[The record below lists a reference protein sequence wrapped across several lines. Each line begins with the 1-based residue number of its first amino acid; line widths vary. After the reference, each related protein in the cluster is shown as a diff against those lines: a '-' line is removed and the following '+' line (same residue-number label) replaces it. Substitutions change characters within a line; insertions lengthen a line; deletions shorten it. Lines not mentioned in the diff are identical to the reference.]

1 MIKIKNC
8 HPVPRH
14 GISSFKMKKQ
24 TRNFI
29 ILLLLITLTSHAQNS
44 RDKARANITAIKTG
58 ALFVRL
64 RTSELKITALKN
76 KGMVKEAE
84 EIRLAQEL
92 TNKQIIEAFKKEYKF
107 SKVYFFYS
115 NNSTS
120 VKEGNY
126 KGLIFDVNMQVDSS
140 FTSNNY
146 LIGEFDESATTQLDA
161 FIIKDKNYVQLTK
174 PFPYLIKQNQALVST
189 RSYDKITFILNEKFF
204 DFYGK

>member
-1 MIKIKNC
+1 MALQ
-8 HPVPRH
+8 
-14 GISSFKMKKQ
+14 KQ
-24 TRNFI
+24 ILI
-29 ILLLLITLTSHAQNS
+29 ILLLLISTSSFSQKT
-44 RDKARANITAIKTG
+44 RDKARTHITTIKSG

-64 RTSELKITALKN
+64 RTSELKITALKS

-84 EIRLAQEL
+84 EIRLAQEV

-115 NNSTS
+115 NHSTS

-126 KGLIFDVNMQVDSS
+126 KGLIFDVNMQIDSS
-140 FTSNNY
+140 FNSNNY

-161 FIIKDKNYVQLTK
+161 FIIKDKNYVQLSK
-174 PFPYLIKQNQALVST
+174 PFPYLVKQNQALVST
-189 RSYDKITFILNEKFF
+189 RSYDKIVFILNEKFF

>member
-1 MIKIKNC
+1 
-8 HPVPRH
+8 
-14 GISSFKMKKQ
+14 MKKYL
-24 TRNFI
+24 I
-29 ILLLLITLTSHAQNS
+29 ILLLLITTISFAQKS
-44 RDKARANITAIKTG
+44 RDKARENITTIKTG

-64 RTSELKITALKN
+64 RTSDLKINALKS

-84 EIRLAQEL
+84 EIRNAQEA

-115 NNSTS
+115 NHSTK

-126 KGLIFDVNMQVDSS
+126 NGCLMNVNMEIDSS

-161 FIIKDKNYVQLTK
+161 FIIKDKNYAQLTK

-189 RSYDKITFILNEKFF
+189 RSYDKIISILNLRFNE
-204 DFYGK
+204 FYGK